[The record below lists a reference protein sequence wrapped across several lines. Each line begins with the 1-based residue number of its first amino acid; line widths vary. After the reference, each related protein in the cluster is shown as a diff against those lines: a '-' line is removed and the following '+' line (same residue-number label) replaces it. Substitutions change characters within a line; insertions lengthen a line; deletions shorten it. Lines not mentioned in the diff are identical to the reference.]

1 MHAHL
6 LFVEQTDGSLSVL
19 RSALERTGVTASV
32 VHGSDDLG
40 RLLRSVCPDL
50 VVVEGETV
58 TVAGAPQPDA
68 IDVCRRTYPW
78 LPVVVQVLDGA
89 AANGLAEMR
98 LRADLVLDE
107 PAPDDET
114 TARIRRL
121 LGGRRVAR
129 GG

>member
-50 VVVEGETV
+50 VVVEGGT
-58 TVAGAPQPDA
+58 GAPQPDA

-78 LPVVVQVLDGA
+78 LPVVVQLRDGGG
-89 AANGLAEMR
+89 NGLAEVR
-98 LRADLVLDE
+98 LRADLVLEE
-107 PAPDDET
+107 PAPDEET